1 MLRVVI
7 CDDHPIFREG
17 LKKTLSFAPDIR
29 VAGEA
34 GSGAE
39 LLRLLEQ
46 APCDVLILDISL
58 PDLSG
63 LELLKLLR
71 ERRRGPA
78 VVVLSMHSEEQYA
91 VRALR
96 AGARGYLEKAGVPD
110 ELLAALRKVAAGG
123 VYVSQ
128 PLAERLA
135 LELSSGEAAGEVLS
149 DRESQVLRLLASGR
163 GVKQIAGELSLSPTT
178 VATYRTRV
186 LAKLRLDST
195 AELVRYALEHHLL
208 E

>member
-17 LKKTLSFAPDIR
+17 LKKTLSYGPDIR

-34 GSGAE
+34 GSAEE

-46 APCDVLILDISL
+46 TPCDVLILDISL
-58 PDLSG
+58 PDRSG
-63 LELLKLLR
+63 LEVLKLLR
-71 ERRRGPA
+71 ERGRGPA

-110 ELLAALRKVAAGG
+110 ELLAALRKVASGG
-123 VYVSQ
+123 VYVNQ

-135 LELSSGEAAGEVLS
+135 LELSGGKAAREALS
-149 DRESQVLRLLASGR
+149 DRELQVLRLLASGR

-186 LAKLRLDST
+186 LAKLRLNNT
-195 AELVRYALEHHLL
+195 AQLIHYALEHHLL

>member
-63 LELLKLLR
+63 LERLKRLR

>member
-149 DRESQVLRLLASGR
+149 DREIQVLRLLASGR